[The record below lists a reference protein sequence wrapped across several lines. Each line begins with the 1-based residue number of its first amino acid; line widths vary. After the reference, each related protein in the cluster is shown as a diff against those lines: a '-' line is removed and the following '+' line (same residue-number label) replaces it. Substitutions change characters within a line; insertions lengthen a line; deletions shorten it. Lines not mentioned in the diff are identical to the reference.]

1 MHPDAADIAAMK
13 RTLEAR
19 GEQERAAR
27 GNAIIAAHSA
37 MHSPGA
43 RSGPGSVSGIGSG
56 ADRRPPA
63 SKREPP
69 AEVGSAGGESGAFAW
84 AAPPWWSGTRCWRRS
99 VSAPAMHV
107 RTCFR
112 GTALRTPCAPCRCET
127 DPSTRQPSV
136 SLPEPCELRRVCRSP
151 QQTPG
156 RVTMR
161 DIRLPFLSCGLP
173 LLHRGRNSD
182 RLSHLLWRMVS
193 RCSGIASALPPVSS
207 RTRLVRS
214 SAVRRARPCL
224 PPCGGSMCPS
234 SPPAGG
240 RVVTSPARQLQ
251 PMLLPQFRQR

>member
-1 MHPDAADIAAMK
+1 VAAPRLRDGESWLDAPTHDE
-13 RTLEAR
+13 EA
-19 GEQERAAR
+19 AAR
-27 GNAIIAAHSA
+27 GNAFIDAHSA
-37 MHSPGA
+37 MHPHGA
-43 RSGPGSVSGIGSG
+43 GLGVQSEPRISVS
-56 ADRRPPA
+56 RPRPRA
-63 SKREPP
+63 SKRKPP

-107 RTCFR
+107 RTCVR

-161 DIRLPFLSCGLP
+161 DVRLPFLSCGLP
-173 LLHRGRNSD
+173 LLHRGRNSG

-207 RTRLVRS
+207 RTRLVRT

-224 PPCGGSMCPS
+224 PPCGGSVCPS
-234 SPPAGG
+234 SPPGGG

>member
-1 MHPDAADIAAMK
+1 MTRKQLPEETRSSTRILPCTRM
-13 RTLEAR
+13 AR
-19 GEQERAAR
+19 A
-27 GNAIIAAHSA
+27 
-37 MHSPGA
+37 
-43 RSGPGSVSGIGSG
+43 SVSSPSG
-56 ADRRPPA
+56 
-63 SKREPP
+63 
-69 AEVGSAGGESGAFAW
+69 GSACHARDLAHQNESPPRRWDPRGGESGAFAW

-107 RTCFR
+107 RTCVR

-161 DIRLPFLSCGLP
+161 DVRLPFLSCGLP
-173 LLHRGRNSD
+173 LLHRGRNSG

-224 PPCGGSMCPS
+224 PPCGGSVCPS
-234 SPPAGG
+234 SPPGGG